1 MILVR
6 WICYALALVFT
17 AWLIPGI
24 EVNSIWTALLACI
37 IIALINTFIKPVLQF
52 ITLPINF
59 LTVGLFSFV
68 LNALLLMLAGWITP
82 GLEVEGFLSALLGS
96 IVLSLFSI
104 GISKFNA
111 SCMCLNDY
119 RPYHIF

>member
-6 WICYALALVFT
+6 WICFALALIFT
-17 AWLIPGI
+17 AWVIPGI
-24 EVNSIWTALLACI
+24 EVSSFLSAMFACV
-37 IIALINTFIKPVLQF
+37 IIALINTFVKPVLQLV
-52 ITLPINF
+52 TLPINF

-82 GLEVEGFLSALLGS
+82 GLEVDGFLSALLGS

-104 GISKFNA
+104 GIGK
-111 SCMCLNDY
+111 
-119 RPYHIF
+119 I

>member
-6 WICYALALVFT
+6 WICFALALIFT
-17 AWLIPGI
+17 AWVIPGI
-24 EVNSIWTALLACI
+24 EVSSSWSAMFACV
-37 IIALINTFIKPVLQF
+37 IIALINTFVKPVLQLV
-52 ITLPINF
+52 TLPINF

-68 LNALLLMLAGWITP
+68 LNALLLILAGWITP

-104 GISKFNA
+104 GISK
-111 SCMCLNDY
+111 
-119 RPYHIF
+119 I